1 MYCLIRPRQ
10 GLVRTEVRL
19 RRQSANL
26 GGCND
31 KLCALIDV
39 DKAEALEILGP
50 TVQILAEDA
59 EGGPCVLRGIV
70 P

>member
-1 MYCLIRPRQ
+1 
-10 GLVRTEVRL
+10 
-19 RRQSANL
+19 
-26 GGCND
+26 
-31 KLCALIDV
+31 LIDV